1 MKPLLLSTYDIYGG
15 AARAT
20 YRLHKG
26 LQNIGLSSQM
36 LVQTKHSD
44 DETVISPTTKLSQ
57 GIGKL
62 RPTLD
67 TLPLQYYPH
76 RQRSFYSIQWLP
88 DTLAERVRQ
97 LQPDIINLHW
107 VGFGYLQI
115 ESFARF
121 AKPIVWTLHDMWAF
135 TGGCHYSGDCNKYT
149 ESCGKCPQL
158 NSNLEKDLSRWVWQR
173 KLKAWKNL
181 NLTIVTP
188 SYWLAKC
195 SGASSL
201 LQNARIEV
209 IPNGIDTE
217 IFKPVQRF
225 IARTIL
231 GLPQNKRLILFGAI
245 EPTSNIR
252 KGFHLL
258 QPALKKLSQS
268 DWADRIELVV
278 FGASKP
284 NNVPDFGFKS
294 NYLGKLNDDISLA
307 LVYAA
312 VDLFVAP
319 SLEDNLPNTIIE
331 SLACATPCVAFNIG
345 GMPDMI
351 EHQQNGYLAQPF
363 DVEDLARGITWVLE
377 DVERWQKL
385 CDLSRQ
391 KVEQQFTLQIQAMNY
406 LSLYKNICQ
415 RS

>member
-1 MKPLLLSTYDIYGG
+1 
-15 AARAT
+15 
-20 YRLHKG
+20 
-26 LQNIGLSSQM
+26 
-36 LVQTKHSD
+36 
-44 DETVISPTTKLSQ
+44 
-57 GIGKL
+57 
-62 RPTLD
+62 
-67 TLPLQYYPH
+67 
-76 RQRSFYSIQWLP
+76 
-88 DTLAERVRQ
+88 
-97 LQPDIINLHW
+97 
-107 VGFGYLQI
+107 
-115 ESFARF
+115 
-121 AKPIVWTLHDMWAF
+121 
-135 TGGCHYSGDCNKYT
+135 
-149 ESCGKCPQL
+149 
-158 NSNLEKDLSRWVWQR
+158 VWQR

-268 DWADRIELVV
+268 DWVDRVELVV

-284 NNVPDFGFKS
+284 KNVPDFGFKS

-385 CDLSRQ
+385 CDRSRQ